1 MLITRYNC
9 FNTTTKYPD
18 FMFAFHHSQCG
29 QNEERMRQGAR
40 WGENPDWLSIV
51 QLQKNY
57 STIFTC
63 WPCLWYV
70 DHISGMSSTPS
81 IPGHRKNL
89 YSLLCLVS
97 TFNSFCNHALDEP
110 RRQKEIWGDL
120 RKVLTKSM
128 KVEIYIYTFHFDK
141 NIFYASLQIPRYWC
155 HCLSIVAFFIGPP
168 YTVMIP
174 TFNRLAEIMLFT

>member
-63 WPCLWYV
+63 WPYLWYV

-97 TFNSFCNHALDEP
+97 TFNSFCDHALDEP
-110 RRQKEIWGDL
+110 NRQKEIWGDL

-128 KVEIYIYTFHFDK
+128 KVEIYIYHPP
-141 NIFYASLQIPRYWC
+141 QISKDPQDVMGNYIC
-155 HCLSIVAFFIGPP
+155 IATACLSGNWKAATEEMDRGEETII
-168 YTVMIP
+168 
-174 TFNRLAEIMLFT
+174 